1 MNKIELV
8 CADCARLAK
17 CKSAPDS
24 ADALLTFSCDSWYPL
39 HSAIVSAR
47 QNIYKRFGAA
57 SRDGFRKKE
66 KAMQPDRII
75 NAVNTGDVASIEAL
89 RSQDINPVNLMLAAA
104 QVDKSAGGAI
114 AEEYRALAGDDEARR
129 NMLIDKLVAN
139 AKSVASAAEEKPAP
153 KKRRSRRKKVV
164 AEAQP
169 DLPTESPADVAAKE
183 AQKAEFIKQQQSETN
198 NQQQSEAGALAVQVH
213 EGEVLKT
220 LQAQTKLIHHLVNT
234 VEVIQQEIIAIKG
247 SSTAGARYVENV
259 AEEVGKIKR
268 NMARARSGL
277 TDFEVELIGSGTIG
291 SAPFLNSTEGWE
303 D

>member
-1 MNKIELV
+1 MSKIELV

-24 ADALLTFSCDSWYPL
+24 ADALLTFSCDDWYPL

-66 KAMQPDRII
+66 RAMQPDRII
-75 NAVNTGDVASIEAL
+75 NAVNTGDIESIEAL
-89 RSQDINPVNLMLAAA
+89 RTQDVNPVNLMLAAA

-139 AKSVASAAEEKPAP
+139 AKSVEEKPAP

-164 AEAQP
+164 AETQP
-169 DLPTESPADVAAKE
+169 ELPTESPADIAAKE

-198 NQQQSEAGALAVQVH
+198 NEQQSEAGALVVQVH
-213 EGEVLKT
+213 EGEVLKA
-220 LQAQTKLIHHLVNT
+220 LQAQTKLIIDLGAK
-234 VEVIQQEIIAIKG
+234 VEVIQHEIIAIKG
-247 SSTAGARYVENV
+247 NSTAGARYVETV

-268 NMARARSGL
+268 NMARAKAGL

>member
-1 MNKIELV
+1 
-8 CADCARLAK
+8 
-17 CKSAPDS
+17 
-24 ADALLTFSCDSWYPL
+24 
-39 HSAIVSAR
+39 
-47 QNIYKRFGAA
+47 
-57 SRDGFRKKE
+57 
-66 KAMQPDRII
+66 MQPDRII
-75 NAVNTGDVASIEAL
+75 NAVNTGDIESIEAL
-89 RSQDINPVNLMLAAA
+89 RTQDVNPVNLMLAAA

-139 AKSVASAAEEKPAP
+139 AKSVEEKPAP

-164 AEAQP
+164 AETQP
-169 DLPTESPADVAAKE
+169 ELPTESPADIAAKE

-247 SSTAGARYVENV
+247 SSTAGARYAETMT
-259 AEEVGKIKR
+259 EEVGKIKR
-268 NMARARSGL
+268 NMARAKAGL